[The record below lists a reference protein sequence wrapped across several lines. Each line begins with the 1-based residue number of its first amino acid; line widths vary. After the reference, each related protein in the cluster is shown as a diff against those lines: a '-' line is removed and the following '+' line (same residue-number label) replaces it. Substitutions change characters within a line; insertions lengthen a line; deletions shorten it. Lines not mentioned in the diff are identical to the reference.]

1 MSNDLVGKA
10 KSFWDTKEGTTG
22 MVVGLGIFSALGY
35 GAYKIMPFLANLME
49 NTFYTIAFGAM
60 AVGLFYALVIDGTLR
75 NRIWIAYKLLMRAI
89 TYSIIKY
96 DPVGILREIQ
106 KKAKERIELVAR
118 HRNTVN
124 GQVKQIESTVNE
136 LEGDEKKLIKQLEM
150 QRQKGADEMEIR
162 SNLSKLGKVRAAVER
177 MKKSRTQVQGF
188 YTQLSRAYKALEII
202 DGDIDFEINITEKEY
217 KAVNASHAAWKAVRA
232 AFKGSDEIDSL
243 RADTLAFMAEDY
255 GNKLGAI
262 DSFMDDSKKF
272 IDGVDLQQLMY
283 ADDGLKILESLNAHD
298 LNVVQSK
305 SAPALSQ
312 SKPVYVPT
320 ATGAKTVDYSVLK
333 K

>member
-1 MSNDLVGKA
+1 MSNDLVTKT

-22 MVVGLGIFSALGY
+22 MLVGLGLFGALGY

-49 NTFYTIAFGAM
+49 NTFYTIAFGAL

-75 NRIWIAYKLLMRAI
+75 NRIWIMYKLLMRAL

-96 DPVGILREIQ
+96 DPVGILKEIQ
-106 KKAKERIELVAR
+106 KKAKERIELVAK

-124 GQVKQIESTVNE
+124 GQVKQIESTVSD
-136 LEGDEKKLIKQLEM
+136 LEGESKKLVKQLEL
-150 QRQKGADEMEIR
+150 QRQKNADELEIR
-162 SNLSKLGKVRAAVER
+162 SNLSKLGKVNAAVER
-177 MKKSRTQVQGF
+177 MKKSRDKVQGF
-188 YTQLSRAYKALEII
+188 YSQLNRAYKALEII
-202 DGDIDFEINITEKEY
+202 DSDIDFEINITEKEY
-217 KAVNASHAAWKAVRA
+217 KAVNAAHGAWKAVRA
-232 AFKGSDEIDSL
+232 AFKGSDEIDNL
-243 RADTLAFMAEDY
+243 RADTLAYMAEDY

-262 DSFMDDSKKF
+262 ESFMDDSKKF

-283 ADDGLKILESLNAHD
+283 ADDGLKMLESLNAHD

-305 SAPALSQ
+305 SIQALTQSQ
-312 SKPVYVPT
+312 PVYVPT
-320 ATGAKTVDYSVLK
+320 ASGAKTVDYSVLK